1 MKTYNSAP
9 YFDDF
14 DQSKNFHQIL
24 FKPGYAVQAR
34 ELTQLQTILRD
45 QIAKFGNHIF
55 RHGSVVIPGNAF
67 ADLSTPYIKIQ
78 PTFNSALVS
87 ATAFENEII
96 IGVTTGIK
104 AIVKK
109 AVAATET
116 DPITFYLSYITGGGT
131 GTSNTFLP
139 GEELYVESN
148 VSIRALVATTNHTG
162 FGALA
167 FINSGVFYIRAAFVY
182 IGAQSVVLSKY
193 ASNPSCHV
201 LLKITETLVD
211 EIDDMTLLDPAQGSY
226 NYAAPGADRYK
237 IELEFVSLPLGSPID
252 DNYVEIMRYNN
263 GALEEHSRYAK
274 YSELEKSLARRTYDE
289 SGNYLVEGF
298 TGILR
303 DHLKTKYNDGVY
315 LDGNRDKF
323 VAQISSG
330 KGYVEGLEIETLSD
344 TYLALDKARTQ
355 SHIKDTLVTTK
366 GQFGYHIY
374 VTQLK
379 GLPDFKERQIVDL
392 YNDNDQ
398 FNSSATKIGTCRV
411 VAVDY
416 HVGDPSSQNAIYK
429 LFVDEFNIF
438 SGYVPED
445 VGGVRFGV
453 SGAATV
459 LVKLTVPNAS
469 FDFTA
474 GETVRN
480 NSNTRIATVNRY
492 SRATGELYVFKHDH
506 TKKIPLNGDFITG
519 SSVNGPTGTVSAVEY
534 FVINQFGKLPIFAIP
549 VETIK
554 SLRNSTS
561 NLYDISYTVW
571 KSFTVTLD
579 GAGYQTYTVTDGT
592 IVPVEVGNCVAVSPT
607 RTIDVS
613 NISVQNGNVLIIN
626 AGSSYAGQVINLLIQ
641 VNKTG
646 IQPKT
651 KTLTTVTLNNVVPS
665 SVISLGKADIYR
677 IVSVTSNGVD
687 VSSSYRLDNGQTDYY
702 YGLGKL
708 IQVGSLPTSNLT
720 IVFEHFVHSGTGDY
734 FCIDSYQSLGDDYL
748 TKTPNYTSRATG
760 AQINLSRHIDFR
772 PTVGSNGTFSGGGQ
786 STIDTPVIDSF
797 IYTFVQYY
805 VPRIDVVYLNK
816 DNKVSVANGVPDLNP
831 KIPDIPQSS
840 IEISKI
846 IVPAYTNSVSDVVYI
861 QSNNYRYTMND
872 IKKLESRVSNIEY
885 YSTLNAIESN
895 LLSYD
900 VVDPITGLTRYKNGY
915 LVDNFSNYNSACDYW
930 DQSNR
935 CSFYNAELSAAAE
948 DHETI
953 ITMDSNSSNF
963 KETNGQLTLPYEEV
977 AFISQSYSTRVTN
990 LNPFMVF
997 SWQGHMTIEPS
1008 FDNWVETQD
1017 LPTIFKTEEKFV
1029 TVQEPSQPRQPRVAD
1044 AQWSAPVTPA
1054 PAPAP
1059 PESTVSVSAL
1069 ARDLGLVD
1077 LSLEGTAAWNQTVT
1091 FSVPQSVAQQT
1102 IGTINSAAL
1111 TDSLATSDWANTQAW
1126 TNAITQVNAAFQQS
1140 GSSLAA
1146 SSKFSADQIINFWQS
1161 R

>member
-55 RHGSVVIPGNAF
+55 KHGSVVIPGNAF

-116 DPITFYLSYITGGGT
+116 DPITFYLSYITGGGS

-148 VSIRALVATTNHTG
+148 VSIRAIVATSDHVG
-162 FGALA
+162 YGSLA
-167 FINSGVFYIRAAFVY
+167 FLNEGVFYIRGSFVY
-182 IGAQSVVLSKY
+182 TPAQSVVLSKY
-193 ASNPSCHV
+193 STQPSCHV
-201 LLKITETLVD
+201 LLKINEQILD
-211 EIDDMTLLDPAQGSY
+211 EIDDTTLLDPAQGSY
-226 NYAAPGADRYK
+226 NYAAPGANRVQ
-237 IELEFVSLPLGSPID
+237 IGLEFTTLPLGSPITED
-252 DNYVEIMRYNN
+252 YVEIMRYNS
-263 GALEEHSRYAK
+263 GALEEHARYAK

-289 SGNYLVEGF
+289 SGDYLVEGF
-298 TGILR
+298 GYKVR

-315 LDGNRDKF
+315 QNGDRNKF
-323 VAQISSG
+323 VVQVSPG
-330 KGYVEGLEIETLSD
+330 KGYIEGLEIETLSD
-344 TYLALDKARTQ
+344 TYLTLDKARTEN
-355 SHIKDTLVTTK
+355 HIKNTSIVTK
-366 GQFGYHIY
+366 GQFGYYIY
-374 VTQLK
+374 VTNLK
-379 GLPDFKERQIVDL
+379 TLPNFKERQIVDL
-392 YNDNDQ
+392 YNDNDRT
-398 FNSSATKIGTCRV
+398 NVSATKIGTCRV
-411 VAVDY
+411 VAIDY
-416 HVGDPSSQNAIYK
+416 HAGDPSSQNAIYK
-429 LFVDEFNIF
+429 LYVDEFSLF
-438 SGYVPED
+438 AGYVTED
-445 VGGVRFGV
+445 IGGIRFNLAG
-453 SGAATV
+453 SATV
-459 LVKLTVPNAS
+459 LIKYTVPNAS
-469 FDFTA
+469 FDFTE
-474 GETVRN
+474 GEVVSN
-480 NSNTRIATVNRY
+480 NSTTRVAIVHRY
-492 SRATGELYVFKHDH
+492 VRSSSELFVYKHDH
-506 TKKIPLNGDFITG
+506 TKKIPVNGDFITG
-519 SSVNGPTGTVSAVEY
+519 SSVNSPTGTINSIES
-534 FVINQFGKLPIFAIP
+534 FIINQYGKFPIFSTS
-549 VETIK
+549 VDSIK
-554 SLRNSTS
+554 SLS
-561 NLYDISYTVW
+561 NISYTVW
-571 KSFTVTLD
+571 KNFTVTLD
-579 GAGYQTYTVTDGT
+579 SAGYQTYTVTDGV
-592 IVPVEVGNCVAVSPT
+592 IPSIEVGNCIAVST
-607 RTIDVS
+607 SGTIDIS
-613 NISVQNGNVLIIN
+613 NLSVESGNTFVIN
-626 AGSSYAGQVINLLIQ
+626 AGASYAGQVVNILIQ

-760 AQINLSRHIDFR
+760 TQINLSRHIDFR

-786 STIDTPVIDSF
+786 STIDAPVIDSF
-797 IYTFVQYY
+797 IYTSVQYY

-861 QSNNYRYTMND
+861 QSNNYRYTMSD

-900 VVDPITGLTRYKNGY
+900 VIDPITGLTRYKNGY
-915 LVDNFSNYNSACDYW
+915 LVDNFSNYNSVCDYW

-953 ITMDSNSSNF
+953 ITLDSSSSNF

-1054 PAPAP
+1054 PAP
-1059 PESTVSVSAL
+1059 PESTVSVSAF

-1077 LSLEGTAAWNQTVT
+1077 PSLEGTAAWNQTVT

-1102 IGTINSAAL
+1102 LGTVDPAAW
-1111 TDSLATSDWANTQAW
+1111 TDSFYSTTSGWANTQTW